1 MRGTQSEE
9 GGRVRERKRSR
20 GTQSGEGGRVRE
32 RKRSYGTQSG
42 DGRRGKERRTGK
54 KNRKKQINEQK
65 STLTLLKR

>member
-42 DGRRGKERRTGK
+42 DGRRGKEGEGK
-54 KNRKKQINEQK
+54 KNGQEEQEETDK
-65 STLTLLKR
+65 